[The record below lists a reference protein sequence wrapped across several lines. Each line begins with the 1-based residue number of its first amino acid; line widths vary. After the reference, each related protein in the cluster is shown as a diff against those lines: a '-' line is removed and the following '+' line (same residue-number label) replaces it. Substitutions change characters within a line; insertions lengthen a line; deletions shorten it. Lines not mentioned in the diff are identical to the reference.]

1 MLLMGLKN
9 TRFVLLYLVL
19 LSTLS
24 SCATINFDEFK
35 EASYAPPPS
44 TDTFLGRKIEPL
56 MADGKSGQSAF
67 HVVGEGVEALALRIS
82 GAARAEQSIDVQT
95 YLIKNDTTSKL
106 FVGALLKAADE
117 GVRVRL
123 LLDDVFTGG
132 VMDDALAVLNS
143 HALIQVRII
152 NPFARRRFRALDG
165 LTDFGRVNRRMHNK
179 TFTIDNQISILGGRN
194 IADEYFSAHPGSE
207 FLDTE
212 VLAFG
217 PIVPE
222 ISDMFDTYWN
232 HRLAVPVDQFLN
244 LPDDLDAANE
254 KLRAAVVEAFN
265 EVSDTE
271 YGESLI
277 SRIWENHSTFDQVV
291 WADYELVYDSPDKLD
306 ASLAQNAESMLPPL
320 EFAIVNA
327 EQELLV
333 ISPYFVPREAGIGFL
348 RETVNRGLD
357 VKVLTNSLAANNH
370 WIVHSGYAPS
380 RKALLRAGVE
390 LYESRPDIPYED
402 DVPET
407 FRSEVTTLHTK
418 AMIIDRRQVF
428 IGSFNWDPR
437 SLNLNTEMGVII
449 DSPELGE
456 FYSQR
461 ARSELPWIAY
471 KVALDERDKLI
482 WVTEIDGKDVVY
494 TKEPKS
500 SFSQRF
506 LSRLASILPI
516 KGQL

>member
-1 MLLMGLKN
+1 MLLKALKN
-9 TRFVLLYLVL
+9 TRSALLYLVL
-19 LSTLS
+19 LSMLS

-44 TDTFLGRKIEPL
+44 TDTFLGRMKEPL
-56 MADGKSGQSAF
+56 MADGKTGQSAF
-67 HVVGEGVEALALRIS
+67 YVVGEGVEALALRIA
-82 GAARAEQSIDVQT
+82 GAAMAEKSIDVQT

-106 FVGALLKAADE
+106 FVGAMLKAADE

-123 LLDDVFTGG
+123 LLDDMFTGG

-143 HALIQVRII
+143 HALIQVRIF
-152 NPFARRRFRALDG
+152 NPFAQRRFRTLDG

-179 TFTIDNQISILGGRN
+179 TFTIDNQISIMGGRN
-194 IADEYFSAHPGSE
+194 IADEYFSARIDSD
-207 FLDTE
+207 FLDAE

-222 ISDMFDTYWN
+222 ISDMFDAYWN
-232 HRLAVPVDQFLN
+232 HRLAVPVEQILN
-244 LPDDLDAANE
+244 FPDDLDAANAR
-254 KLRAAVVEAFN
+254 LRAAVVEAFD
-265 EVSDTE
+265 EVADTE
-271 YGESLI
+271 YGEALI
-277 SRIWENHSTFDQVV
+277 SRIWEERRIYDRVV
-291 WADYELVYDSPDKLD
+291 WADYELVYDSPDKID
-306 ASLAQNAESMLPPL
+306 ANLAQNAKSMVPPL
-320 EFAIVNA
+320 ENAIVSA
-327 EQELLV
+327 GQELLV
-333 ISPYFVPREAGIGFL
+333 ISPYFVPREAGIEFL
-348 RETVNRGLD
+348 RATVSRGLD
-357 VKVLTNSLAANNH
+357 VKVITNSLAANNH
-370 WIVHSGYAPS
+370 WVVHSGYAPS

-456 FYSQR
+456 FYSQQV
-461 ARSELPWIAY
+461 RSELPWIAY
-471 KVALDERDKLI
+471 KVKLDEGDKLT

-494 TKEPKS
+494 TKEPNS

-506 LSRLASILPI
+506 LSGLASFLPI